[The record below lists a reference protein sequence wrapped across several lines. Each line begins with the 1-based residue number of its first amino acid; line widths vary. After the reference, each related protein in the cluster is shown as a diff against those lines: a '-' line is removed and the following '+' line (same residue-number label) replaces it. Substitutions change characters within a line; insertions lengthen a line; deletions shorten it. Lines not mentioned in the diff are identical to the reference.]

1 MIIEVKKL
9 IIDRNERQAGNEFI
23 YTDITQNL
31 EQSIKQLRTFC
42 IHEKQDSMIGVI
54 TNFKDWIFTKYN
66 LKAEMENEEA
76 DNQNQEIVFEYSETY
91 TII

>member
-1 MIIEVKKL
+1 
-9 IIDRNERQAGNEFI
+9 
-23 YTDITQNL
+23 
-31 EQSIKQLRTFC
+31 
-42 IHEKQDSMIGVI
+42 MIGVI

>member
-9 IIDRNERQAGNEFI
+9 IIDRNERQSGNEFI

-76 DNQNQEIVFEYSETY
+76 DNQNQEIVFEYS
-91 TII
+91 